1 MAVGKK
7 TGGRTKGTPNKLT
20 VKVKDAIAQAFDKV
34 GGVDYLVKLAKDDP
48 KTFCMLVGKIIPLEV
63 TGADGGPIAVT
74 EIRLVAPKGHDVS

>member
-74 EIRLVAPKGHDVS
+74 EIRLVAPKGNDVS